1 MSTAPATYDMT
12 TARRF
17 AITATVMF
25 ASSMYA
31 LDWTI
36 AAVALPHMQ
45 GTFSAT
51 QDQISWVLTS
61 YIVISAI
68 TMPTTAWLAERLGR
82 KRLYLIAISGFTI
95 SSALCGLADS
105 LETEIAYRLA
115 QGAFGA
121 FLIPLSQSIL
131 LDSYPPAK
139 HAKAMAIWSVGVM
152 LAPVLG
158 PTVGGYL
165 THEYS
170 WRWVFLINIPMGMVG
185 ILGGIIFLTK
195 TRHNQ
200 SARGFDWLGFTA
212 LAIGVGALQTMLDR
226 GERLDWFSSGEV
238 LIECTLVMAGMYIF
252 VMQGLT
258 AKAPMINLR
267 LFRDRNYALGTLFAF
282 LYGLLSLA
290 PLVMLP
296 PFLQELQGYPITEVG
311 LLMTP
316 RGLGMMFSMILFG
329 RFSTMLP
336 PKTWVILGFF
346 LLGLSSLAMSQWTLE
361 VSAWQISWTG
371 WVQGMGAGI
380 VVAPLNYITFSTLD
394 PRHRTEASSVW
405 NLVRSLGSSMGLA
418 IALAI
423 LVRMSSTSYAG
434 LSEHLSPYNKSLWL
448 FGGTWLPTRDNPA
461 LSFAEAEIARQ
472 AAMIG
477 YLDVFYLSAIA
488 SVIVVPLVF
497 LIKKAPNAPA
507 R

>member
-1 MSTAPATYDMT
+1 
-12 TARRF
+12 
-17 AITATVMF
+17 
-25 ASSMYA
+25 
-31 LDWTI
+31 
-36 AAVALPHMQ
+36 
-45 GTFSAT
+45 
-51 QDQISWVLTS
+51 
-61 YIVISAI
+61 
-68 TMPTTAWLAERLGR
+68 
-82 KRLYLIAISGFTI
+82 
-95 SSALCGLADS
+95 
-105 LETEIAYRLA
+105 
-115 QGAFGA
+115 
-121 FLIPLSQSIL
+121 
-131 LDSYPPAK
+131 
-139 HAKAMAIWSVGVM
+139 
-152 LAPVLG
+152 
-158 PTVGGYL
+158 
-165 THEYS
+165 
-170 WRWVFLINIPMGMVG
+170 
-185 ILGGIIFLTK
+185 
-195 TRHNQ
+195 
-200 SARGFDWLGFTA
+200 
-212 LAIGVGALQTMLDR
+212 
-226 GERLDWFSSGEV
+226 
-238 LIECTLVMAGMYIF
+238 
-252 VMQGLT
+252 
-258 AKAPMINLR
+258 
-267 LFRDRNYALGTLFAF
+267 
-282 LYGLLSLA
+282 
-290 PLVMLP
+290 
-296 PFLQELQGYPITEVG
+296 
-311 LLMTP
+311 
-316 RGLGMMFSMILFG
+316 MMFSMILFG